1 MTTVTLNFEDEIKR
15 ELDVLL
21 ENLGISLSTFFMI
34 YVKKSLSD
42 RKIPFEIT
50 APTDPF
56 FSERNMERLKESEQQ
71 FHEGNVVIKT
81 MDELEA
87 MANG

>member
-1 MTTVTLNFEDEIKR
+1 MTTVTLNFKDEIKR

-21 ENLGISLSTFFMI
+21 ENLGISLSPFFMV

-50 APTDPF
+50 APTAPF
-56 FSERNMERLKESEQQ
+56 FRS
-71 FHEGNVVIKT
+71 VIWSV
-81 MDELEA
+81 
-87 MANG
+87 